1 MKFIFIGN
9 RINVLKK
16 MIELKCEIVEIFAV
30 KESFLERE
38 LKILN
43 IPYKRIE
50 NKVNLVEAIINTE
63 FDCLVSNGC
72 PYILP
77 VSKIKKIN
85 QKFINIH
92 PSLLPDLKGK
102 HPINGALLFE
112 RRHGVTCH
120 HMDDGIDTGDI
131 ISNIEIPLDSQ
142 IELQL
147 LYQLSFKAE
156 AEVFYKAFMSD
167 FKCIDVIQINDKP
180 IYYTREEKDLIIT
193 YKDDLKTIIRKI
205 RAFGIPS
212 LGVKFIRNKIEYKI
226 LSATIVSKVE
236 INNLF
241 EKSKINEIVIIY
253 DNNVVV
259 KYSKN
264 IIQFKLDTIRELN
277 VGENF
282 FEFEVKESE

>member
-167 FKCIDVIQINDKP
+167 FK
-180 IYYTREEKDLIIT
+180 
-193 YKDDLKTIIRKI
+193 
-205 RAFGIPS
+205 
-212 LGVKFIRNKIEYKI
+212 
-226 LSATIVSKVE
+226 
-236 INNLF
+236 
-241 EKSKINEIVIIY
+241 
-253 DNNVVV
+253 
-259 KYSKN
+259 
-264 IIQFKLDTIRELN
+264 
-277 VGENF
+277 
-282 FEFEVKESE
+282 

>member
-1 MKFIFIGN
+1 M
-9 RINVLKK
+9 
-16 MIELKCEIVEIFAV
+16 
-30 KESFLERE
+30 
-38 LKILN
+38 
-43 IPYKRIE
+43 
-50 NKVNLVEAIINTE
+50 VEAIINTE

>member
-30 KESFLERE
+30 KESVLERE

-193 YKDDLKTIIRKI
+193 YKDDLKTMFSFK
-205 RAFGIPS
+205 
-212 LGVKFIRNKIEYKI
+212 
-226 LSATIVSKVE
+226 
-236 INNLF
+236 NN
-241 EKSKINEIVIIY
+241 
-253 DNNVVV
+253 
-259 KYSKN
+259 
-264 IIQFKLDTIRELN
+264 
-277 VGENF
+277 NF
-282 FEFEVKESE
+282 V

>member
-1 MKFIFIGN
+1 
-9 RINVLKK
+9 